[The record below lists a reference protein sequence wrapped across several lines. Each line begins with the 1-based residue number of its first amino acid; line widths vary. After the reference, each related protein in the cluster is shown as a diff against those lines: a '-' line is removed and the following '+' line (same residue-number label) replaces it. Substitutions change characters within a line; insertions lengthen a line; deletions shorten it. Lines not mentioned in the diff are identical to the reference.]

1 VSVGATIHESIWID
15 AGPEQPE
22 LPQLQRSAR
31 ADVVV
36 IGGGIVGLTT
46 ALLLR
51 EAGREVV
58 LIEAGRLARGV
69 SGYTTAKVA
78 SQHGLKYA
86 ELTSKHGADAA
97 RVYGQANE
105 AALGWIAARVERD
118 GIDCNF
124 RRQPSYAYVTSAS
137 KRRHVE
143 DEVSA
148 AVAAGLPASL
158 VEETPLPY
166 PVAAAVRF
174 DDQAEFHPR
183 KYLLALAEQLVAGG
197 AEVYERSH
205 AVEVDAG
212 EGGVVVKTPGGRV
225 EADYAVVA
233 SHYPFLDRSLSFARV
248 SPQRSYAI
256 ACRIA
261 GAPPAGMHISG
272 DSPTRSIRAIPLD
285 GGEELLM
292 VGGESHKTGT
302 GGDTEQRYEALER
315 FAREHWD
322 VESVAYRWSSQDGTT
337 LDGMPYVGRLT
348 PRSDRVLMATGF
360 AKWGLS
366 GGTAAAH
373 ALADLIAGRESAA
386 ADLWDPWRKT
396 LRASAVKWVEENA
409 QVGARFVGD
418 RISKP
423 GGRSI
428 ASLQPGEGDIVR
440 HDGEKVAAYR
450 DGEGKLVAVSPRCTH
465 LGCQVNWNSAERSWD
480 CPCHG
485 SRFAPDGRVLEGP
498 AVHALERKP
507 VAPPRG

>member
-1 VSVGATIHESIWID
+1 VSAATTIRESIWID
-15 AGPEQPE
+15 AGPDQPE
-22 LPQLQRSAR
+22 LPRLERSTN

-36 IGGGIVGLTT
+36 IGGGFVGLTT
-46 ALLLR
+46 ALLLH
-51 EAGREVV
+51 EAGRKVV

-69 SGYTTAKVA
+69 SGYTTAKVS

-86 ELTSKHGADAA
+86 ELASKHGADAA

-105 AALGWIAARVERD
+105 AALAWIAERVERE
-118 GIDCNF
+118 GIDCDF
-124 RRQPSYAYVTSAS
+124 RRQASYAYVTSPS
-137 KRRHVE
+137 KRGQVA

-158 VEETPLPY
+158 AEDTPLPY

-183 KYLLALAEQLVAGG
+183 KYLLALAAQLVAGG
-197 AEVYERSH
+197 VEIYERSH
-205 AVEVDAG
+205 AVEVDADQG
-212 EGGVVVKTPGGRV
+212 RVVVKTPGGRV
-225 EADYAVVA
+225 DADHAVVA
-233 SHYPFLDRSLSFARV
+233 THYPFPDRSLSFARV

-256 ACRIA
+256 ACRIE

-272 DSPTRSIRAIPLD
+272 DSPTRSIRAIPLE
-285 GGEELLM
+285 GGQELLM

-302 GGDTEQRYEALER
+302 GGDTERRYERLER

-322 VESVAYRWSSQDGTT
+322 VESVDYRWSSQDGST

-360 AKWGLS
+360 AKWGIT

-373 ALADLIAGRESAA
+373 ALADLIDGRESAA
-386 ADLWDPWRKT
+386 AQLFDPWRKT
-396 LRASAVKWVEENA
+396 LRASALKFAEENA
-409 QVGARFVGD
+409 QVGAHFLGD

-423 GGRSI
+423 GGRAI
-428 ASLQPGEGDIVR
+428 ESLEPGEGDIVR
-440 HDGEKVAAYR
+440 HGGEKVAAYR
-450 DGEGKLVAVSPRCTH
+450 DDGGKLIAVSPRCSH

-485 SRFAPDGRVLEGP
+485 SRFAPNGRVLEGP

-507 VAPPRG
+507 VSR